1 MVYIHYVAGSMLC
14 IGSSNSDAYK
24 SSIISKQKIN
34 LHWYFRL
41 TVKKAPFVII
51 YLDTYFPENI

>member
-1 MVYIHYVAGSMLC
+1 MWLGPCFVLVVVT
-14 IGSSNSDAYK
+14 DAYQ

>member
-1 MVYIHYVAGSMLC
+1 MLC